1 MEIPCSF
8 EAVTQWYGIFEEGE
22 TKLGRYDGTNMNI
35 KGLGYD
41 KWALVANILL
51 NDPVQ
56 KYLEEGLTEEQIL
69 VGCLE
74 FLNKPP
80 TKRSRKPKYGHL
92 EHRYFKLLDGEKITV
107 SLTTTDRNNKHFW
120 GRGSKAREVRKISKR
135 GRPRKRK

>member
-8 EAVTQWYGIFEEGE
+8 EAVTQWYGIFQEGE
-22 TKLGRYDGTNMNI
+22 TKLGRYDGTNMNV

-51 NDPVQ
+51 KDPVQ
-56 KYLEEGLTEEQIL
+56 KYLGEGMTEEQIL
-69 VGCLE
+69 AGCLE

-80 TKRSRKPKYGHL
+80 TKRARKPKYGHL
-92 EHRYFKLLDGEKITV
+92 EHRYFKVLGDDKITV
-107 SLTTTDRNNKHFW
+107 SLTTTDRNNKYFW
-120 GRGSKAREVRKISKR
+120 GRGSKAREVRKFSKR